1 MAKSKLVEE
10 VIQQDVELTEEIIEQ
25 VEEVV
30 APKDA
35 YKVPE
40 LKKKD
45 VVDPYPGHT
54 RRDFRN

>member
-1 MAKSKLVEE
+1 MAKSKLIDE
-10 VIQQDVELTEEIIEQ
+10 VIQEDVVVTEELAA
-25 VEEVV
+25 EVKKAV

-35 YKVPE
+35 YAIPE

-45 VVDPYPGHT
+45 IVQNPGHT

>member
-1 MAKSKLVEE
+1 MAKSKLIDE
-10 VIQQDVELTEEIIEQ
+10 VIQEDVVVTEELAA
-25 VEEVV
+25 EVKKAV

-35 YKVPE
+35 YAVPE

-45 VVDPYPGHT
+45 IVQNPGHT

>member
-1 MAKSKLVEE
+1 MAKSKLIEE
-10 VIQQDVELTEEIIEQ
+10 VIKEDVVISEKVTAEIKKA
-25 VEEVV
+25 V

-35 YKVPE
+35 YAVPE

-45 VVDPYPGHT
+45 IVSTPGHT